1 MSIANRAKGVSPS
14 LTLAITAKSKK
25 MKEDGIDVIS
35 FSAGEPDFNT
45 PDYIIEAAKVA
56 LDKGMTKYTPSSGTL
71 NLRKAICEKLKK
83 DNNLDYSPNQI
94 VVSNGAK
101 HSLYNAMQAIVNPGD
116 EVIIPAPYWLTYP
129 ELVKLSDGIPVAVNT
144 CEKNGFKLTAEELEK
159 AITPKTKALIFNSPS
174 NPTGSVYSKA
184 EITALA
190 KVIEKAGIYVISDEI
205 YEKLVYDGTQ
215 HYSIAECS
223 PKLYEKTVIVNGVSK
238 TYAMTGWRIGY
249 TASNKE
255 IANAID
261 NMQSHTTSNAN
272 SIAQYATQV
281 ALSSEKGNE
290 FLRVMQDA
298 FTKRRQFMLERI
310 KAMSIV
316 SCVEPH
322 GAFYVMM
329 KVSGLFNKAIDGKVM
344 KTAQDVAELM
354 LDKVN
359 VAVIPGESFGADE
372 YIRLSYAISEKDI
385 KTGLDSIEKFVAL
398 AK

>member
-205 YEKLVYDGTQ
+205 YEKLVYDGAQ

>member
-144 CEKNGFKLTAEELEK
+144 CEKNGFKLTAEELEQ

-205 YEKLVYDGTQ
+205 YEKLVYDGAQ